1 MSDGAAMPDLMAGTV
16 QLTMAVRGAED
27 AVVTMRGPL
36 DPAGGRRA
44 VVMLQALLNAG
55 VRRVI
60 VDMSAVAV
68 PPRSLTNTFG
78 PMRDELRRRGGWMLV
93 EGWSDVRNDAVE
105 ELLEAIN
112 AYRGT
117 LI

>member
-1 MSDGAAMPDLMAGTV
+1 MTATEIMADTG
-16 QLTMAVRGAED
+16 QLTVTLRGSED
-27 AVVTMRGPL
+27 AVVAVGGLL

-44 VVMLQALLNAG
+44 VLLLQALLNAG

-60 VDMSAVAV
+60 VDLSAVPV

-78 PMRDELRRRGGWMLV
+78 PMRNELRSRGGWMLI
-93 EGWSDVRNDAVE
+93 EGWSDIRNDAVE

-112 AYRGT
+112 AYRET
-117 LI
+117 V